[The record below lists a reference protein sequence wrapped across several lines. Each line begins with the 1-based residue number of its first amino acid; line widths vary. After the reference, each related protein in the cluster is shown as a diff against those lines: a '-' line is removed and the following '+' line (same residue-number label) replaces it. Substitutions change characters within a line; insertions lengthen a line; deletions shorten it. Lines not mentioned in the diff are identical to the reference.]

1 MKARVTI
8 TAVLMAAYL
17 FANTAGADQSDLSGP
32 NGRAANSGSRPAT
45 NGQPQMADIHDIKP
59 LRAPG
64 ISPWLLYG
72 LPAVMLVGALA
83 ALFAHFRRRQS
94 ARAAEA
100 IVPDP
105 PDVIAMRS
113 LDELERRADL
123 DGRRFYFRLSAI
135 VRGYIE
141 QRFNLDAL
149 EMTTEE
155 LLPAIGRLH
164 LETGIQQQLKQLLL
178 CAEPIKFAGQP
189 ATKEKM
195 QNDLSFG
202 RQFITMTRSY
212 GEEVNV

>member
-1 MKARVTI
+1 MKGRVTI
-8 TAVLMAAYL
+8 IAVMMAACL
-17 FANTAGADQSDLSGP
+17 IANAAGADQTGP
-32 NGRAANSGSRPAT
+32 SEQRSRAAKSDSRPAAT
-45 NGQPQMADIHDIKP
+45 GQPQMVDIHDIKP

-64 ISPWLLYG
+64 FSPWLLYG
-72 LPAVMLVGALA
+72 LPAALLTVVLA
-83 ALFAHFRRRQS
+83 ALFAHYRRRQS
-94 ARAAEA
+94 ARAAET

-113 LDELERRADL
+113 LDELARRADL

-141 QRFNLDAL
+141 QRFDLDAL

-155 LLPAIGRLH
+155 LLPAIGRLN
-164 LETGIQQQLKQLLL
+164 LETDIQKQLKQLLL

-195 QNDLSFG
+195 QSDLSFG
-202 RQFITMTRSY
+202 RKFITMTRPV
-212 GEEVNV
+212 GEEENV